1 MVVVQKLHLQR
12 DGLSVINL
20 EPLGR
25 FLPKLARRAFAHGGL
40 FVVRIWVS
48 PSASAVPSTLRSSAR
63 RHVDHRRFIV
73 HRAHPTIEMVSLPR
87 ALRKRKYHA

>member
-40 FVVRIWVS
+40 FVAYLS
-48 PSASAVPSTLRSSAR
+48 KSGASAGQ
-63 RHVDHRRFIV
+63 
-73 HRAHPTIEMVSLPR
+73 
-87 ALRKRKYHA
+87 